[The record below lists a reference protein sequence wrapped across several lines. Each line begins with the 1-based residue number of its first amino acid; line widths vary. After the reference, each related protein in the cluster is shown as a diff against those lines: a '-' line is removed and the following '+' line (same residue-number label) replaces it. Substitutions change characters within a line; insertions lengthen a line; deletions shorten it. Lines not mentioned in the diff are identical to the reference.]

1 MEINSYIDRESPFQP
16 GKRVDS
22 YYFKGRQE
30 SIIKILRYVNS
41 VKNSQVQH
49 FFLTGQK
56 GIDKTSLAEFVR
68 QYIEDNLGLT
78 GVYVSNK
85 DNSTVE
91 GLINLIFEA
100 LLYKIPKNIL
110 TDKVKSIFGHID
122 SLEFKGAKINFK
134 PTGDESHD
142 LKDNFH
148 FYLNKILKNI
158 NEDNGV
164 FLVIDDI
171 NGLSESLDFVNWYK
185 RFADTIEMDT
195 NINLKLYVLIIGYP
209 EKFNNLV
216 LKEQSFGRIFHYE
229 EIGLLNDNEVKE
241 FFKDTLDSVNIKC
254 GDNIIDKFTYF
265 ASGLPLLMQQIGDSA
280 FWLENDNEIKENQ
293 IRDIVINAADEIGNK
308 QIRPALD
315 LISNSNFE
323 SILLKLGK
331 FDKLKFR
338 REDLENILNDDE
350 ILILD
355 DFLYTMVNSGIF
367 NTKGLNDEIYEFSN
381 GLYPAYYKI
390 KSYDFI

>member
-56 GIDKTSLAEFVR
+56 GIGKTSLAEFVR

-78 GVYVSNK
+78 GVYLSNK

-100 LLYKIPKNIL
+100 LLYKIPKNVL
-110 TDKVKSIFGHID
+110 TDKVKSIFGNVD

-134 PTGDESHD
+134 PKGDEITD

-148 FYLNKILKNI
+148 FYLNKILKDI

-195 NINLKLYVLIIGYP
+195 DINLKLYVLIIGYP

-229 EIGLLNDNEVKE
+229 EIGLLNDDEIKE
-241 FFKDTLDSVNIKC
+241 FFKDTLSSVNIKC
-254 GDNIIDKFTYF
+254 DDKIIDRFTYF
-265 ASGLPLLMQQIGDSA
+265 SSGLPLMMQQIGDSA
-280 FWLENDNEIKENQ
+280 FWMENDNEIKEDQ
-293 IRDIVINAADEIGNK
+293 IKDIVTNAADEIGNK

-331 FDKLKFR
+331 FDKLKFKR
-338 REDLENILNDDE
+338 NDLEGILNDDE

-355 DFLYTMVNSGIF
+355 DFLDTMVNSGIF

-381 GLYPAYYKI
+381 GLYPAYFKI
-390 KSYDFI
+390 KSYDFV